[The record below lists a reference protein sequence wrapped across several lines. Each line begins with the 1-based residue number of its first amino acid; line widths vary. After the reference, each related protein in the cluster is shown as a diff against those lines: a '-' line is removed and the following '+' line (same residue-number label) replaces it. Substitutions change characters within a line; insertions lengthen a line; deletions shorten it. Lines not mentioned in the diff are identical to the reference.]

1 VVFLESFCRSD
12 LRVDSRISIENFPK
26 LERSFANM
34 ADIILSL
41 TVPPYTWPLLV
52 GSAIIYLL
60 MRRLPEKTQWSSTP
74 PLLKEKTAAIHLTG
88 DQVVSPETLDYL
100 ENMRDQWQIPGV
112 SIAIVRM
119 NKDGVWEKQTIGMG
133 RKDAEG
139 NQVTERVG
147 QGTHPFA
154 SAPIKQD

>member
-1 VVFLESFCRSD
+1 
-12 LRVDSRISIENFPK
+12 
-26 LERSFANM
+26 M
-34 ADIILSL
+34 ADIDLSL
-41 TVPPYTWPLLV
+41 TVPSFTWPLLV

-60 MRRLPEKTQWSSTP
+60 TRRRLEKAQWSSTP
-74 PLLKEKTAAIHLTG
+74 PPVKEKFAAIHLTG
-88 DQVVSPETLDYL
+88 DQILSPKTLDYL

-119 NKDGVWEKQTIGMG
+119 NKDGVWEKQTVGMG
-133 RKDAEG
+133 RKDSEG

-147 QGTHPFA
+147 QRIYPSV